1 MSTEAPAIALLEI
14 IPGVSRITAEVIVAE
29 TGADMSRFPT
39 PGHLCAWAGVA
50 PASNESAGK
59 HRPAGTRKGQ
69 RWLRRHLIEAAR
81 AASRTKDTYLSAHY
95 QPDLYCLTRRTHGMC
110 CRTVLL
116 STPGSRRST
125 ARVSPKASM
134 IVVSD
139 GQLTDSEL
147 VTITVA
153 EADTSA
159 DLQKTLASTIGDQQ
173 FVGDTVAYAASVHNA
188 GGDTVPGQITVEL
201 EHRPQAEW
209 GDVPPASAING
220 VFFLDLGEIVP
231 GETVDVPFEVIYE
244 AFGIHGLTATVT
256 GGYQETAPDDNLAV
270 LNQQV
275 DLALDIPGV
284 ETGVHRARR
293 PDNRRRGPGDRRSE
307 CPVVACR
314 RQPGRPAHPRRPD
327 PRRPAHPPNRP
338 LAVHP
343 RTRRMGGG

>member
-1 MSTEAPAIALLEI
+1 
-14 IPGVSRITAEVIVAE
+14 
-29 TGADMSRFPT
+29 
-39 PGHLCAWAGVA
+39 
-50 PASNESAGK
+50 
-59 HRPAGTRKGQ
+59 
-69 RWLRRHLIEAAR
+69 
-81 AASRTKDTYLSAHY
+81 
-95 QPDLYCLTRRTHGMC
+95 
-110 CRTVLL
+110 
-116 STPGSRRST
+116 
-125 ARVSPKASM
+125 M

-159 DLQKTLASTIGDQQ
+159 DLQVTLASTIGDQQ
-173 FVGDTVAYAASVHNA
+173 FVGDTVAYTASVHNA

-209 GDVPPASAING
+209 GDVPPAAAING

-275 DLALDIPGV
+275 DLALDTPGV
-284 ETGVHRARR
+284 ETGGFTVPA
-293 PDNRRRGPGDRRSE
+293 DQTTDGEAPGDRRGE
-307 CPVVACR
+307 CPVLACR

-343 RTRRMGGG
+343 RTRRVGGGRRVHPRTRLVGNG